1 MKKRAISGRR
11 SKYPKGPRAC
21 RDCGTPYIGG
31 PAARYGPCCRWK
43 HRGFKAKKYVWTPER
58 DQVLRERYDGRVKGR
73 AAELARA
80 TGWPVWAIKKRAA
93 ALGLCYGVDRKDW
106 TPEETAF
113 LWEHAGHRLTHWIA
127 KQLGRSETSV
137 VLKFKRLKISRRVR
151 EGYTLRELELC
162 FGIDH
167 HGIER
172 WVREGKLV
180 STLPGR
186 PPTTGRAPGIRRR
199 GTDRSRDAW
208 AVSDADLLRFI
219 DQHPLAFRL
228 DKVDQVWFL
237 DLLTAGGLMARALA
251 AAVDA

>member
-1 MKKRAISGRR
+1 MTL
-11 SKYPKGPRAC
+11 PKGERTC
-21 RDCGTPYIGG
+21 RDCCRPFTGTA
-31 PAARYGPCCRWK
+31 AARFGPCCRWR
-43 HRGFKAKKYVWTPER
+43 HRGRTAKTYVWTSER

-80 TGWPVWAIKKRAA
+80 IGWPPWAIKKRAA
-93 ALGLCYGVDRKDW
+93 ALGLCYAVDRKDW
-106 TPEETAF
+106 TPAETAF
-113 LWEHAGHRLTHWIA
+113 LWDHAGHRLSGWIA

-137 VLKFKRLKISRRVR
+137 VLKFKRMKISRRVR

-180 STLPGR
+180 STIPGR
-186 PPTTGRAPGIRRR
+186 PPANGRSPGIRRR
-199 GTDRSRDAW
+199 GTERPRDAW

-219 DQHPLAFRL
+219 EAHPLAFRL
-228 DKVDQVWFL
+228 DKVEPVWFL
-237 DLLTAGGLMARALA
+237 DLITSGGLIRRALKA
-251 AAVDA
+251 AAEA